1 MTRQTVDVLRAWMRE
16 RTGTATDPV
25 FPTRQGHPLSVDA
38 IQWLLAKHVNTAA
51 AACPSLRGKTVSPHV
66 LRHTCAV
73 NLLRAGVDIATIA
86 LWLGH
91 SDIRATQIY
100 LHADLAIKER
110 ALLRTTPPNIAP
122 GRYRP
127 PDPLLAFL
135 EAL

>member
-1 MTRQTVDVLRAWMRE
+1 MIFR
-16 RTGTATDPV
+16 
-25 FPTRQGHPLSVDA
+25 
-38 IQWLLAKHVNTAA
+38 
-51 AACPSLRGKTVSPHV
+51 
-66 LRHTCAV
+66 LRHPKDHQGPRSPVTTTRRAPASRRTPHANHPKPGISHQNGTTPGPC
-73 NLLRAGVDIATIA
+73 AGVDIATIA

-91 SDIRATQIY
+91 SDVRATQIY

>member
-1 MTRQTVDVLRAWMRE
+1 MDSPARLRTTRMALFPVALLALCAVPLAFAAPWTPVLL
-16 RTGTATDPV
+16 V
-25 FPTRQGHPLSVDA
+25 FPLV
-38 IQWLLAKHVNTAA
+38 LAVW
-51 AACPSLRGKTVSPHV
+51 V
-66 LRHTCAV
+66 
-73 NLLRAGVDIATIA
+73 LRAGVDIATIA

>member
-1 MTRQTVDVLRAWMRE
+1 M
-16 RTGTATDPV
+16 
-25 FPTRQGHPLSVDA
+25 FPTRQGNPLSVDA
-38 IQWLLAKHVNTAA
+38 IQWLLAKHASTATDL
-51 AACPSLRGKTVSPHV
+51 CPSLRAKAVSPHV

-110 ALLRTTPPNIAP
+110 ALARTTPPNIAP

-127 PDPLLAFL
+127 SDPLLAFL
-135 EAL
+135 EDL

>member
-1 MTRQTVDVLRAWMRE
+1 MRSITRAGRRPIALAAGLLLV
-16 RTGTATDPV
+16 
-25 FPTRQGHPLSVDA
+25 A
-38 IQWLLAKHVNTAA
+38 ISAAPALACGGLIGPN
-51 AACPSLRGKTVSPHV
+51 G
-66 LRHTCAV
+66 AV
-73 NLLRAGVDIATIA
+73 NLLRTGVDIATIA